1 MKSHA
6 PVLYYDEDARFLATM
21 FIAPLLVDKQLHALH
36 IETNESTGRHQRNS
50 RHNRKRA

>member
-6 PVLYYDEDARFLATM
+6 PVLNYDQDARFLAKM
-21 FIAPLLVDKQLHALH
+21 FTAPLLVDKQLHALH
-36 IETNESTGRHQRNS
+36 IQTNESTGRYQQNS